1 MATLQEATL
10 SIASVVDS
18 FTSVCSVNVANG
30 AKTFHV
36 DVVQSVVGLSIS
48 KSYVFTA
55 KYIASGPRR
64 QVAAITSA
72 DRTPAKMDTNDRF
85 SSRKTF
91 IYIGRVSGTK
101 TEGIRVS
108 MKVVTSA
115 PATIVGRTVLT
126 QPPNSKIVRW

>member
-1 MATLQEATL
+1 VNNGNVQQKLHYL
-10 SIASVVDS
+10 IGVGRRP

-64 QVAAITSA
+64 QVAAITS
-72 DRTPAKMDTNDRF
+72 
-85 SSRKTF
+85 
-91 IYIGRVSGTK
+91 SGPYTGEDW
-101 TEGIRVS
+101 T
-108 MKVVTSA
+108 
-115 PATIVGRTVLT
+115 LT
-126 QPPNSKIVRW
+126 TDSLLGKHLSI